1 MNAEN
6 PAAIPAEKP
15 RGRPRSEQSR
25 KAILK
30 AAGRLLREQGLR
42 AMTIEAV
49 ADHAAVSKATIY
61 RWWSSKGVLALDAFY
76 SEWAAAQGL
85 TRDTGTLRGELRSR
99 LRTNVRL
106 LTSDPLGSTV
116 AELIAEAQSDP
127 ELAQALREHV
137 QEPLRDQ
144 SRAIFKRAVERGEIR
159 ADADIEAAIDLFHGP
174 LYFRFLL
181 GHAPLSQRFAD
192 AIVEMALDGLGAG
205 AARAGRAGR
214 AGAAS
219 SGRRRRATP

>member
-1 MNAEN
+1 MNAES
-6 PAAIPAEKP
+6 PAVIPTDKP

-49 ADHAAVSKATIY
+49 ADRAAVSKATIY

-85 TRDTGTLRGELRSR
+85 TRDTGTLRGDLRSR
-99 LRTNVRL
+99 LRTNVQL
-106 LTSDPLGSTV
+106 LTTEPLGPTI

-127 ELAQALREHV
+127 ELALAFREHV

-144 SRAIFKRAVERGEIR
+144 SRAIFKRAVERGEIP
-159 ADADIEAAIDLFHGP
+159 ADTDIEAAIDLFHGP
-174 LYFRFLL
+174 IYFRFLL
-181 GHAPLSQRFAD
+181 GHAPLNQRFAD
-192 AIVEMALDGLGAG
+192 ATLEMALDGLS
-205 AARAGRAGR
+205 AGRVKPPAP
-214 AGAAS
+214 S
-219 SGRRRRATP
+219 RRRQRHRG